1 MFDYLKT
8 IKLQSLALGAFTV
21 LFSLQLIGK
30 LIVPQIINRLRSNAD
45 LIKVHEAEIDLTN
58 LFASYNRQLALVQHH
73 NDSIYH
79 DFRVNV
85 NETTSTIT
93 ITSSILTVGRNKS
106 NATATSSQH
115 HRSMQISSVKI
126 RMGNLSNA
134 DLVLSTQFI
143 SNWINSSSE
152 LTDRHKEFVELW
164 DSCPSIL

>member
-1 MFDYLKT
+1 MIDYLKS

-30 LIVPQIINRLRSNAD
+30 LILPQIMNRLRANSD
-45 LIKVHEAEIDLTN
+45 LIKIHEAEIDLTN

-93 ITSSILTVGRNKS
+93 ITSSILTTGRNRTS
-106 NATATSSQH
+106 NATSPNQLY
-115 HRSMQISSVKI
+115 RSMQISSVKI
-126 RMGNLSNA
+126 RMANLSNS
-134 DLVLSTQFI
+134 DIVLSTQFI
-143 SNWINSSSE
+143 SNLINSSSE
-152 LTDRHKEFVELW
+152 FNDRHKEFVEL
-164 DSCPSIL
+164 